1 MNEQK
6 YYVKL
11 KPSIS
16 VIVEHDD
23 QDNEIEFGY
32 GYLNGL
38 HEFSP
43 MTPGNT
49 FTKSE
54 LSEVMNGGL
63 YKEIKGLAEYEADT
77 LADSKTGWSYT
88 DEIITDIEWINP
100 LIELIPVKRGL
111 NMNEKKYY
119 EVCVGCGDEIRYLR
133 VKAFDEDD
141 AINKVFDDDWFSE
154 FKDEEIDNATIEE
167 IYECD

>member
-1 MNEQK
+1 MDDKK

-43 MTPGNT
+43 WTPGNT

-54 LSEVMNGGL
+54 LVEVMNGGL
-63 YKEIKGLAEYEADT
+63 YKKEVKGLAEYEADT
-77 LADSKTGWSYT
+77 LVDSKTGWSYT
-88 DEIITDIEWINP
+88 DEITTDIEWINP
-100 LIELIPVKRGL
+100 LIELVPVK
-111 NMNEKKYY
+111 
-119 EVCVGCGDEIRYLR
+119 EV
-133 VKAFDEDD
+133 
-141 AINKVFDDDWFSE
+141 
-154 FKDEEIDNATIEE
+154 
-167 IYECD
+167 

>member
-1 MNEQK
+1 MDDKK

-43 MTPGNT
+43 LTPGNT

-54 LSEVMNGGL
+54 LAEVMNGAL
-63 YKEIKGLAEYEADT
+63 YRPDT
-77 LADSKTGWSYT
+77 SDPVLDH
-88 DEIITDIEWINP
+88 DLDFLNNLEWINP
-100 LIELIPVKRGL
+100 MIDLIPV
-111 NMNEKKYY
+111 E
-119 EVCVGCGDEIRYLR
+119 EVENV
-133 VKAFDEDD
+133 
-141 AINKVFDDDWFSE
+141 
-154 FKDEEIDNATIEE
+154 
-167 IYECD
+167 